1 MMARRLG
8 WILSILLLVAA
19 VAGWGAFRFVEH
31 HIAQNM
37 RPPSFAPPKEAAVD
51 FPFQTLDGKPMHLA
65 DMKGEVVL
73 VDLWGTWCI
82 QCVVEMPELQR
93 LYDHFR
99 HDPQVQFLVISRMDT
114 PEKVEAYAHRNS
126 FDLPFFTMPDAD
138 IPELMRFNQFPST
151 FVYAKDGRLVAEHA
165 GAAHWADPSVINF
178 LNQLKSE

>member
-1 MMARRLG
+1 MARRIG

-19 VAGWGAFRFVEH
+19 AAAWGAFRFVEH
-31 HIAQNM
+31 RIAQNM
-37 RPPSFAPPKEAAVD
+37 RPPSFTQPKEASVD
-51 FPFQTLDGKPMHLA
+51 FPFETLDGKAVHLA
-65 DMKGEVVL
+65 DMKGKVVL

-114 PEKVEAYAHRNS
+114 PGKVKAYAHRNG
-126 FDLPFFTMPDAD
+126 FDLPFFTMSDGD

-151 FVYAKDGRLVAEHA
+151 FVYAKDGRLAAEHA
-165 GAAHWADPSVINF
+165 GAAHWSDPSVITF
-178 LNQLKSE
+178 LDHLKAE